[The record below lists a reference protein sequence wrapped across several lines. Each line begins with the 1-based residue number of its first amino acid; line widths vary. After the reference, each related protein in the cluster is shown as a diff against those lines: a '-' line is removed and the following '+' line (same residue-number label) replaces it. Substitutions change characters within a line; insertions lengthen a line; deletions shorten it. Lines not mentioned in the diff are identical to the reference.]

1 MIYFE
6 YAKFGKEFLIT
17 DFEDGVSDTVKIR
30 FINQKDGALQIGA
43 KSTRLENGTVIFP
56 RSSLAEGV
64 HTPIFHTDSASFI
77 CDRIKVEAG
86 KVLPLVRERQ
96 RVFELTSKLTRAEEK
111 INALEARL
119 TELCSKVYAKNI
131 F

>member
-6 YAKFGKEFLIT
+6 YTKFGKEFLIT

-30 FINQKDGALQIGA
+30 FRNQKDGALQIGA
-43 KSTRLENGTVIFP
+43 KSTRLENGSATLTIA
-56 RSSLAEGV
+56 SLTDGV
-64 HTPIFHTDSASFI
+64 HTPIFHTDNGSFI
-77 CDRIKVEAG
+77 CDRIKAKAG
-86 KVLPLVRERQ
+86 KILPLVKERQ
-96 RVFELTSKLTRAEEK
+96 RIFELTSKLLSAEEK